1 MLKARYSIGP
11 PVLRIFVSFKN
22 VNLLTYM
29 NKQATFLLIV
39 TVVLGIMAADP
50 RKFIDPQNMDLS
62 VKPGDNFYQYAN
74 GNWLRQNAIPASKTS
89 WGSFNELREKSLDAM
104 KSLLEEASK
113 TTTKGRLYQM
123 VGDYYVS
130 GMDSLTI
137 EKQGFDPIKPDL
149 ARIDKVNNKTDFFN
163 ELAYQRT
170 QSNGMLWGFFVAQD
184 RKNVSK
190 YLPQFSQGGT
200 TLPDRDY
207 YLKSDAR
214 SLKIRDAY
222 RDNLTKMFVLIG
234 EEPTQ
239 ASQDADVIMRV
250 ETALAKAQ
258 MPRVDLRDP
267 YKTYNKLTVAGFSQQ
282 TPGINWADQLTK
294 YGIKGQDTVLVQNPT
309 FFRSLDS
316 LMAATPIEDLRTYM
330 RWNILKGAAPYLS
343 DAFVKQSFAFSKVLT
358 GQKEQT
364 PRWQRVSSLID
375 GSLGDLLGQLYVQ
388 KYFKP
393 EAKQR
398 MLTLVDNLE
407 ASYSGHIKNLDWMSE
422 DTKKKALTKLLAFK
436 RKIGYPDKWKNYEGV
451 TITRNDFYNNVQSAG
466 KWQYNYM
473 INRLGK
479 PVDKTEWGMTP
490 PTVNAYYNPVNN
502 EIAFPAAILQFPFY
516 DFEADDAI
524 NYGGI
529 GAVIGHEMTHG
540 FDDSG
545 RQYDADGTLRDWWTK
560 TDADDFR
567 KRADQVK
574 EQFFGFKVLDS
585 IKVNGQLTLGENLA
599 DLGGLAIAYDAFKKT
614 PQGKSTGKKSMIDGF
629 TPDQRFFLSW
639 AQVWRINVLPETQAQ
654 LIMTD
659 PHAPGLYRCNGPLS
673 NINAWYQ
680 AFNVQPGDKMY
691 KKPEDRI
698 KVW

>member
-1 MLKARYSIGP
+1 
-11 PVLRIFVSFKN
+11 
-22 VNLLTYM
+22 M
-29 NKQATFLLIV
+29 NKQLAFLSAVVSIGLIATV
-39 TVVLGIMAADP
+39 AP
-50 RKFIDPQNMDLS
+50 RKFIDPANMDLS

-74 GNWLRQNAIPASKTS
+74 GNWLRENTIPASKTS
-89 WGSFNELREKSLDAM
+89 WGTFQELREKSLDAM
-104 KSLLEEASK
+104 KTLLEDATK

-123 VGDYYVS
+123 VGDYYAS

-137 EKQGFDPIKPDL
+137 EKRGFDPIKPDL
-149 ARIDKVNNKTDFFN
+149 ARIEKVNNKAAFLD

-170 QSNGMLWGFFVAQD
+170 QSNGMLFGFSITQD
-184 RKNVSK
+184 RKNVAK
-190 YLPQFSQGGT
+190 YLPQLSQGGT

-207 YLKSDAR
+207 YLKTDAR
-214 SLKIRDAY
+214 SVKIRDAY
-222 RDNLTKMFVLIG
+222 REHLNKMLALIG

-239 ASQDADVIMRV
+239 ASQDADVIIRL

-258 MPRVDLRDP
+258 MPRVELRDP
-267 YKTYNKLTVAGFSQQ
+267 YKTYNKLAATTFNQL
-282 TPGINWADQLTK
+282 TPTINWTDQLTK
-294 YGIKGQDTVLVQNPT
+294 FGAKGQDTVLVQSPA
-309 FFRSLDS
+309 FFHSLDS
-316 LMAATPIEDLRTYM
+316 LIAVTPIEDWRTYM
-330 RWNILKGAAPYLS
+330 RWNIVKGAAPYLS
-343 DAFVKQSFAFSKVLT
+343 DAFVKQNFAFSKTLT
-358 GQKEQT
+358 GQKQQT

-375 GSLGDLLGQLYVQ
+375 GSLSDLLGQLYVQ

-407 ASYSGHIKNLDWMSE
+407 ASFKEHIKSLDWMSN
-422 DTKKKALTKLLAFK
+422 DTKTKALAKLVAFR
-436 RKIGYPDKWKNYEGV
+436 RKIGYPDKWKSYDGILIN
-451 TITRNDFYNNVQSAG
+451 RNDFYGNVQAAD
-466 KWQYNYM
+466 KWQYTYM
-473 INRLGK
+473 ISRLGK
-479 PVDKTEWGMTP
+479 PVDRTEWRMTP
-490 PTVNAYYNPVNN
+490 PTINASYSPVNN
-502 EIAFPAAILQFPFY
+502 EITFPAAILQFPFF

-545 RQYDADGTLRDWWTK
+545 RQYDADGTLRDWWSK
-560 TDADDFR
+560 ADADNFK

-614 PQGKSTGKKSMIDGF
+614 PQGKSNGKKSLIDGF

-639 AQVWRINVLPETQAQ
+639 AQIWRTNVLPETQAQ
-654 LIMTD
+654 LILTD
-659 PHAPGLYRCNGPLS
+659 PHAPGLYRCNGPVA
-673 NINAWYQ
+673 NIDAWYK

-691 KKPEDRI
+691 KKPDDRI

>member
-1 MLKARYSIGP
+1 MTKRVAFLFSVTLAIGFMAAGP
-11 PVLRIFVSFKN
+11 P
-22 VNLLTYM
+22 
-29 NKQATFLLIV
+29 
-39 TVVLGIMAADP
+39 
-50 RKFIDPQNMDLS
+50 KFIDPQNMDLS

-74 GNWLRQNAIPASKTS
+74 GNWLRKNAVPASKTS

-104 KSLLEEASK
+104 KSLLEDAAK
-113 TTTKGRLYQM
+113 TTTRGRLYQM

-130 GMDSLTI
+130 GMDSATI
-137 EKQGFDPIKPDL
+137 EKRGFDPIKADL
-149 ARIDKVNNKTDFFN
+149 ARVDKVNNKATFFD

-170 QSNGMLWGFFVAQD
+170 QSNGMLFGFGVVTD
-184 RKNVSK
+184 RKNVNK

-214 SLKIRDAY
+214 SQKIRDAY
-222 RDNLTKMFVLIG
+222 IDNLTQLFTLIG

-258 MPRVDLRDP
+258 MPRVEMRDP
-267 YKTYNKLTVAGFSQQ
+267 YKTYNKLSVTNFIKL
-282 TPGINWADQLTK
+282 TPGINWADQLAK
-294 YGIKGQDTVLVQNPT
+294 YGAKGQDTVLVQSPA

-316 LMAATPIEDLRTYM
+316 LVATTPVEDWRTYM
-330 RWNILKGAAPYLS
+330 RWNIIKGAAPYLS
-343 DAFVKQSFAFSKVLT
+343 DAFVKQNFAFSKVLS

-364 PRWQRVSSLID
+364 PRWQRVSGLID
-375 GSLGDLLGQLYVQ
+375 GTLSDLLGQLYVE

-398 MLTLVDNLE
+398 MLALVNNLE
-407 ASYSGHIKNLDWMSE
+407 ASFQDHIKNLDWMTE

-451 TITRNDFYNNVQSAG
+451 IIDRNDFYGNIKSAG
-466 KWQYNYM
+466 KWSYNHM

-479 PVDKTEWGMTP
+479 PVDRTEWGMTP
-490 PTVNAYYNPVNN
+490 PTVNAQYSPVNN
-502 EIAFPAAILQFPFY
+502 DISFPAAILQFPFF
-516 DFEADDAI
+516 DFDADDAV

-560 TDADDFR
+560 DDAAKF
-567 KRADQVK
+567 KERADKVRD
-574 EQFFGFKVLDS
+574 QFFGFKVLDS

-614 PQGKSTGKKSMIDGF
+614 AQGKSSGKKSLIDGF

-639 AQVWRINVLPETQAQ
+639 AQVWRSNQLPESTAQ
-654 LIMTD
+654 RILTD
-659 PHAPGLYRCNGPLS
+659 PHAPDIYRVNGPLS
-673 NINAWYQ
+673 NIDAWYQ
-680 AFNVQPGDKMY
+680 AFNIQPGDKLF
-691 KKPEDRI
+691 KPKDQRI
-698 KVW
+698 RVW

>member
-1 MLKARYSIGP
+1 
-11 PVLRIFVSFKN
+11 
-22 VNLLTYM
+22 M
-29 NKQATFLLIV
+29 NKQLAFLFAT
-39 TVVLGIMAADP
+39 TVAIGFMAADT
-50 RKFIDPQNMDLS
+50 RKFIDPQNMDMS

-74 GNWLRQNAIPASKTS
+74 GNWLKQNAIPASKTS

-104 KSLLEEASK
+104 KSLLDDAAK

-123 VGDYYVS
+123 VGDYYTS
-130 GMDSLTI
+130 GMDSVTI
-137 EKQGFDPIKPDL
+137 ESRGFDPIKPEL
-149 ARIDKVNNKTDFFN
+149 ARVDKVNNKQAFFD

-170 QSNGMLWGFFVAQD
+170 QSNNMLFGFFVAQD
-184 RKNVSK
+184 RKNVNK
-190 YLPQFSQGGT
+190 YMPQFSQGGT

-207 YLKSDAR
+207 YLKNDAR
-214 SLKIRDAY
+214 SVKIRDAY
-222 RDNLTKMFVLIG
+222 RDNLTKMFTLIG
-234 EEPTQ
+234 EESAQ
-239 ASQDADVIMRV
+239 AAQQADVILNF

-258 MPRVDLRDP
+258 LARVELRDP
-267 YKTYNKLTVAGFSQQ
+267 YKTYNKLTVASFNKL
-282 TPGINWADQLTK
+282 TPGINWTDQLTK
-294 YGIKGQDTVLVQNPT
+294 FGAKGQDTILVQSPA

-316 LMAATPIEDLRTYM
+316 LVAATPIEDLRTYM
-330 RWNILKGAAPYLS
+330 RWNILKGSAPYLS

-364 PRWQRVSSLID
+364 PRWQRISGLID
-375 GSLGDLLGQLYVQ
+375 NSLGDLLGQLYVQ
-388 KYFKP
+388 SYFKP

-398 MLTLVDNLE
+398 MLTLVGNLE
-407 ASYSGHIKNLDWMSE
+407 TSYKEHIKNLDWMSE
-422 DTKKKALTKLLAFK
+422 ETKKKALTKLLAFK
-436 RKIGYPDKWKNYEGV
+436 RKIGYPDKWKNYDGV
-451 TITRNDFYNNVQSAG
+451 TIARNDFYGNVKSAS
-466 KWQYNYM
+466 KWSYNYM

-479 PVDKTEWGMTP
+479 PVDKMEWGMTP

-502 EIAFPAAILQFPFY
+502 EIAFPAAILQFPFF
-516 DFEADDAI
+516 DFDADDAI

-540 FDDSG
+540 FDDQG
-545 RQYDADGTLRDWWTK
+545 RQYDSDGTLRDWWTK
-560 TDADDFR
+560 ADADNFK

-574 EQFFGFKVLDS
+574 DQFFGFKVLDS

-599 DLGGLAIAYDAFKKT
+599 DLGGLTIAYDAFKKT
-614 PQGKSTGKKSMIDGF
+614 AQGKSTGKKSMIDGF

-680 AFNVQPGDKMY
+680 AFNVQAGDKMY